1 MINIRIDGNIMEAK
15 IKGKPEDILIDLA
28 KAVNGVYNQ
37 LYEKEIGMEYD
48 DFIEMLTEI
57 LHLAKKNMTTEVLH
71 N

>member
-1 MINIRIDGNIMEAK
+1 MEAK